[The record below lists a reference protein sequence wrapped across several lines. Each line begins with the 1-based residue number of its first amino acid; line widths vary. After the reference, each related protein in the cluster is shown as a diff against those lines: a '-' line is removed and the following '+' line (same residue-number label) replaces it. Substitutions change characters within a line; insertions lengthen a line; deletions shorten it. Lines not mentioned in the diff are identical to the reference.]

1 MPRFSNLTTNECNL
15 PPAVIFVLILL
26 SLFFVGSLIS
36 QEATAPFAIDVTI
49 NFIDL
54 ELRTTGGSP
63 YFAWWLSR
71 VGNGDTVGMEL
82 GEVVHLINRSNVNV
96 DLFSTII
103 DSPDSSTLDTL
114 WPIWA
119 VTPFGGQDS
128 IGFRWASLI
137 DLLIPPFSA
146 GQTILSSPSLV
157 ELTIPAGENR
167 YLYGWFLAPTE
178 GEPGERH
185 RLLST
190 ITLTPAM
197 VP

>member
-1 MPRFSNLTTNECNL
+1 MPRFNNLTTYRCDF
-15 PPAVIFVLILL
+15 PSAVRIVLILMPL
-26 SLFFVGSLIS
+26 MLVFSLFA
-36 QEATAPFAIDVTI
+36 QEATAPFEIDVTV
-49 NFIDL
+49 NYIDL

-63 YFAWWLSR
+63 YIAWWISM
-71 VGNGDTVGMEL
+71 VGSGDTVGMEL

-96 DLFSTII
+96 DLYSTII
-103 DSPDSSTLDTL
+103 DSPDSASSDTL
-114 WPIWA
+114 WPVWEVA
-119 VTPFGGQDS
+119 PFGGHDS

-137 DLLIPPFSA
+137 DLLIPPFST

-157 ELTIPAGENR
+157 ELTIPSGENR
-167 YLYGWFLAPTE
+167 YLYGWFIAPTE